1 MCGDDAALLKNTAS
15 YKEDPKEG
23 EVILIGFM
31 EIA

>member
-1 MCGDDAALLKNTAS
+1 MMLVLKNTCS